1 MRLAMRLLGLSRRLA
16 LAGHVLPLAAAA
28 GALAGAGYTW
38 LAGAEVPTLRSL
50 IASLLVLA
58 AFLLGREAITLRLV
72 AAGAPLVLV
81 WRPASLAGPGFPL
94 SFAAVTAII
103 APHERRWLR
112 PFLAPP
118 AGGGALPWG

>member
-50 IASLLVLA
+50 IAALLVLA

-72 AAGAPLVLV
+72 AAGALLVLV
-81 WRPASLAGPGFPL
+81 WRPESLAGPSFQF

-103 APHERRWLR
+103 ALHESRDRKSTRLNSR
-112 PFLAPP
+112 H
-118 AGGGALPWG
+118 

>member
-28 GALAGAGYTW
+28 GALTGAGYTW

-50 IASLLVLA
+50 IAALLVLA

-72 AAGAPLVLV
+72 AAGALLEIG
-81 WRPASLAGPGFPL
+81 RASCRERVCQYVYISVG
-94 SFAAVTAII
+94 AVDLKKNKYKHRSKKSTIKEYTDKI
-103 APHERRWLR
+103 
-112 PFLAPP
+112 F
-118 AGGGALPWG
+118 

>member
-1 MRLAMRLLGLSRRLA
+1 MRRGGLAHLLSISGLHVTAVIGFAMLLAMRLLGLSRRLA

-58 AFLLGREAITLRLV
+58 AFLLGREAIKIGRAHV
-72 AAGAPLVLV
+72 
-81 WRPASLAGPGFPL
+81 
-94 SFAAVTAII
+94 
-103 APHERRWLR
+103 
-112 PFLAPP
+112 
-118 AGGGALPWG
+118 

>member
-72 AAGAPLVLV
+72 AAGALLVLV
-81 WRPASLAGPGFPL
+81 WRPESLAGPSLQL
-94 SFAAVTAII
+94 SFSAATAII
-103 APHERRWLR
+103 APHERRRRRSLLALR
-112 PFLAPP
+112 AQGW
-118 AGGGALPWG
+118 A